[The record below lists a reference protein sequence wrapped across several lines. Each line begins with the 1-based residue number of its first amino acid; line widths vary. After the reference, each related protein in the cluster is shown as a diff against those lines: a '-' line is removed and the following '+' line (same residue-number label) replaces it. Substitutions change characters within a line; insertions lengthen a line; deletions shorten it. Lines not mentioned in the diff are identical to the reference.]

1 MGCSSSKHSK
11 NNDQLRSIGSA
22 SSPTAA
28 TNGGL
33 SGITYTSRSSNNTA
47 RRNRSNNNNY
57 DDNIS
62 IPTIDSDYN
71 PHNSNFS
78 LSDAGGTVGSQS
90 RLSHGLTINTNM
102 TTTNNNHTISAFGSQ
117 LSPSIAP
124 NDAEEEDSIERKL
137 YQDVYMRESHQNN
150 NNMMYSMSLSHLI
163 QPPTTTTR
171 TFNNT
176 ATSNINATNNNNG
189 YSYNHNNGGR
199 GTIQEETIIII
210 APRGKLGVV
219 IDTPTINNNNN
230 NNSGKTTMPIVH
242 AIKDTCPIRSQIRV
256 GDKLLAVDDEDV
268 TCMTAVEVSRLI
280 GRKCEQKERKL
291 TIVRGSGSGRGGGV
305 IY

>member
-1 MGCSSSKHSK
+1 MGCSSSKHIK
-11 NNDQLRSIGSA
+11 NNDQLRSVGST

-33 SGITYTSRSSNNTA
+33 SGITSTSRSSNNTSS
-47 RRNRSNNNNY
+47 RNSRNNNNNNY

-90 RLSHGLTINTNM
+90 RLSHGLTISTNPA
-102 TTTNNNHTISAFGSQ
+102 TAAHTTISAFGSQ

-124 NDAEEEDSIERKL
+124 NDDEEEDSIERKL
-137 YQDVYMRESHQNN
+137 YQDVYMRESQNN
-150 NNMMYSMSLSHLI
+150 MYSISLSHLI
-163 QPPTTTTR
+163 QPPTTTR
-171 TFNNT
+171 TYNT
-176 ATSNINATNNNNG
+176 ATNNNNIHNHRN
-189 YSYNHNNGGR
+189 SYNHYNDGR
-199 GTIQEETIIII
+199 GMKEETIIII
-210 APRGKLGVV
+210 APKGKLGVV
-219 IDTPTINNNNN
+219 IDTPTINNNTNT
-230 NNSGKTTMPIVH
+230 GKTMPIVH
-242 AIKDTCPIRSQIRV
+242 AIKDTCPIRNQIRV

-268 TCMTAVEVSRLI
+268 TYMTAVEVSRLI
-280 GRKCEQKERKL
+280 GRKSEQKERKL
-291 TIVRGSGSGRGGGV
+291 MIVRGGGGSGARGGV

>member
-33 SGITYTSRSSNNTA
+33 SGITYTSRSSNNTTS

-90 RLSHGLTINTNM
+90 RLSHGMTISSSHNNNNM
-102 TTTNNNHTISAFGSQ
+102 MTINNNHSISAFGSQ

-124 NDAEEEDSIERKL
+124 NDDEEEDSIERRL
-137 YQDVYMRESHQNN
+137 YQDVYMRESQN
-150 NNMMYSMSLSHLI
+150 NNMMYSMTLSHLI
-163 QPPTTTTR
+163 QPPTTTR
-171 TFNNT
+171 TYNT
-176 ATSNINATNNNNG
+176 ATNINATNNNNG
-189 YSYNHNNGGR
+189 HSYNHNNGGR
-199 GTIQEETIIII
+199 GMKEETIVII
-210 APRGKLGVV
+210 APKGKLGVV
-219 IDTPTINNNNN
+219 IDTPTINNINNN
-230 NNSGKTTMPIVH
+230 TGKTTMPIVH

-268 TCMTAVEVSRLI
+268 TYMTAVEVSRLI

-291 TIVRGSGSGRGGGV
+291 TIVRGGGGRGGV

>member
-1 MGCSSSKHSK
+1 MGCSSSKHIK
-11 NNDQLRSIGSA
+11 NNDQLRSVGST

-33 SGITYTSRSSNNTA
+33 SGITSTSRSSNNTSS
-47 RRNRSNNNNY
+47 RNSRNNNNNY

-90 RLSHGLTINTNM
+90 RLSHGLTISTNPA
-102 TTTNNNHTISAFGSQ
+102 TAAHTTISAFGSQ

-124 NDAEEEDSIERKL
+124 NDDEEEDSIERKL
-137 YQDVYMRESHQNN
+137 YQDVYMRESQNN
-150 NNMMYSMSLSHLI
+150 MYSISLSHLI
-163 QPPTTTTR
+163 QPPTTTR
-171 TFNNT
+171 TYNT
-176 ATSNINATNNNNG
+176 ATNNNNIHNHRN
-189 YSYNHNNGGR
+189 SYNHYNDGR
-199 GTIQEETIIII
+199 GMKEETIIII
-210 APRGKLGVV
+210 APKGKLGVV
-219 IDTPTINNNNN
+219 IDTPTINNNTNT
-230 NNSGKTTMPIVH
+230 GKTMPIVH
-242 AIKDTCPIRSQIRV
+242 AIKDTCPIRNQIRV

-268 TCMTAVEVSRLI
+268 TYMTAVEVSRLI
-280 GRKCEQKERKL
+280 GRKSEQKERKL
-291 TIVRGSGSGRGGGV
+291 MIVRGGGGSGARGGV

>member
-33 SGITYTSRSSNNTA
+33 SGITYTSRSSNNTT
-47 RRNRSNNNNY
+47 RRNRSNNY

-102 TTTNNNHTISAFGSQ
+102 TTNNNHTISAFGSQ

-124 NDAEEEDSIERKL
+124 NDDEEEDSIERKL
-137 YQDVYMRESHQNN
+137 YQDVYMRESHNN
-150 NNMMYSMSLSHLI
+150 SYSMTLSHLI
-163 QPPTTTTR
+163 QPPTTTR
-171 TFNNT
+171 TYNT
-176 ATSNINATNNNNG
+176 AAATANNATNNNNRH
-189 YSYNHNNGGR
+189 SYNHNGGM
-199 GTIQEETIIII
+199 IHEETIIII
-210 APRGKLGVV
+210 APKGKLGVV

-230 NNSGKTTMPIVH
+230 NNSNGKTTMPIVH

-291 TIVRGSGSGRGGGV
+291 TIVRGSGGRGGV

>member
-1 MGCSSSKHSK
+1 MGCSSSKHIK
-11 NNDQLRSIGSA
+11 NNDQLHSVGST

-33 SGITYTSRSSNNTA
+33 SGITSTSRSSNNTSS
-47 RRNRSNNNNY
+47 RNSRNNNNNNY

-90 RLSHGLTINTNM
+90 RLSHGLTISTNPA
-102 TTTNNNHTISAFGSQ
+102 TAAHTTISAFGSQ

-124 NDAEEEDSIERKL
+124 NDDEEEDSIERKL
-137 YQDVYMRESHQNN
+137 YQDVYMRESQNN
-150 NNMMYSMSLSHLI
+150 MYSISLSHLI
-163 QPPTTTTR
+163 QPPTTTR
-171 TFNNT
+171 TYNT
-176 ATSNINATNNNNG
+176 ATNNNNIHNHRN
-189 YSYNHNNGGR
+189 SYNHYNDGR
-199 GTIQEETIIII
+199 GMKEETIIII
-210 APRGKLGVV
+210 APKGKLGVV
-219 IDTPTINNNNN
+219 IDTPTINNNTNT
-230 NNSGKTTMPIVH
+230 GKTMPIVH
-242 AIKDTCPIRSQIRV
+242 AIKDTCPIRNQIRV

-268 TCMTAVEVSRLI
+268 TYMTAVEVSRLI
-280 GRKCEQKERKL
+280 GRKSEQKERKL
-291 TIVRGSGSGRGGGV
+291 MIVRGGGSGARGGV